1 MTTFTKA
8 ALGVGAGVVL
18 TWVALVVALLVAKPP
33 KAVLAEALRL
43 LPDTLRLLRR
53 LAADSSV
60 PRGVR
65 ARLGLLLAY
74 LALPID
80 LIPDLIPV
88 LGQADDAIV
97 TMLVLR
103 AVVRD
108 AGPEVVRRSWP
119 GTPAGLA
126 ALGRLV
132 GLPLDE
138 AG

>member
-1 MTTFTKA
+1 M
-8 ALGVGAGVVL
+8 
-18 TWVALVVALLVAKPP
+18 
-33 KAVLAEALRL
+33 
-43 LPDTLRLLRR
+43 
-53 LAADSSV
+53 
-60 PRGVR
+60 
-65 ARLGLLLAY
+65 GLLLAY